1 MFRNRIFAG
10 VAVAALA
17 GQTMTAAIAPAYA
30 VAVPGGPVLA
40 QNDPL
45 EPVLEE
51 LLLAQYNDSYSEP
64 VGPSYDL
71 DRQERDPSLS
81 SAYDLDDRITRG
93 VVWIIQNGTNE
104 CRNSIRP
111 EYRFDCL
118 RNVLGRAASTIENRP
133 NYRDAARE
141 LRNLS
146 RKLDGIVSK
155 YQDRSAPRAS
165 VGQRSYRA
173 VSKANLAKA
182 RSEASAVIDESVTI
196 LLRSAGNSEKRK
208 THYSQIATA
217 VGSTKRLLRS

>member
-1 MFRNRIFAG
+1 
-10 VAVAALA
+10 
-17 GQTMTAAIAPAYA
+17 MTAAIAPAYA
-30 VAVPGGPVLA
+30 VAVPGGPALA

-45 EPVLEE
+45 GSVLEE

-71 DRQERDPSLS
+71 DRQERDPRLS

-93 VVWIIQNGTNE
+93 VVWIIQNGTSE

-182 RSEASAVIDESVTI
+182 RSEASAAIDESVTI

>member
-1 MFRNRIFAG
+1 MFKNRVFAG
-10 VAVAALA
+10 VAAAALA
-17 GQTMTAAIAPAYA
+17 GQTVIAAIAPANA
-30 VAVPGGPVLA
+30 VAVPGGPALV
-40 QNDPL
+40 QKEPL
-45 EPVLEE
+45 EFVLEE
-51 LLLAQYNDSYSEP
+51 LLLAQYNNSYSEP

-71 DRQERDPSLS
+71 DRQERDPNLS

-173 VSKANLAKA
+173 VSKANLSKA
-182 RSEASAVIDESVTI
+182 RSEASAAIEESVTI